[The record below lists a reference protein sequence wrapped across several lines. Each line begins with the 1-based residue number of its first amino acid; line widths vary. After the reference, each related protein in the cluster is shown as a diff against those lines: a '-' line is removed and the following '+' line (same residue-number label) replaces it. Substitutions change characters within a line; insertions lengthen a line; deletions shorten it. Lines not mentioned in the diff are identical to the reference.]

1 MRSLLL
7 AVVATL
13 AFASAA
19 HAQGATIQAVDPNS
33 WSPPDVTI
41 KAGETVTWNT
51 YTSSIPHNVKSS
63 SSNWTIDSPASTTD
77 PTPVKYTFSNPG
89 TYTFFCFYHGNAMSG
104 SVVVTDAGGTPPP
117 PPPPSEQHW
126 LNDLPAPTVFER
138 IDEVRPRL
146 SRVRV
151 APVDDG
157 ARAWFRLSERAR
169 VIVRF
174 KRAGIAVKTVRRSF
188 GAGPGSLV
196 VRDPRLQGR
205 YRVEVVA
212 RDLSGNWSR
221 IRHAR
226 LTLR

>member
-7 AVVATL
+7 AIVATL
-13 AFASAA
+13 AFAPAA
-19 HAQGATIQAVDPNS
+19 NAQGATVQAIDSPPS
-33 WSPPDVTI
+33 WSPSEVTI
-41 KAGETVTWNT
+41 KAGETVTWTWAN
-51 YTSSIPHNVKSS
+51 PHNVKSAS
-63 SSNWTIDSPASTTD
+63 ANWNVQSG
-77 PTPVKYTFSNPG
+77 YTGPFAHTFAAPG
-89 TYTFFCFYHGNAMSG
+89 TYDYLCQLHAGMTGK
-104 SVVVTDAGGTPPP
+104 VIVTDASGNPPPPPP
-117 PPPPSEQHW
+117 PPPPSEQQW

-138 IDEVRPRL
+138 VDEVRPRL

-151 APVDDG
+151 APVTDG
-157 ARAWFRLSERAR
+157 ARVRFRLSERAR

-188 GAGPGSLV
+188 GAGDRSLV
-196 VRDPRLQGR
+196 VRERRMQGR

-212 RDLSGNWSR
+212 RDLSGNRSR